1 MNSEIIEAI
10 TQIAREKRIDKDN
23 LRDML
28 ESIFTQMVVKKY
40 GTADNFDVI
49 VNIDKGDIEIY
60 QEKTIVE
67 EVEDPVVEIDLETA
81 KRTDPDAE
89 IGEDFV
95 EVINPESF
103 GRRLIVTAKQSL
115 NQKIRDFEREH
126 ILEEYENRIGEII
139 IGDIRQVS
147 KRGLFINVDK
157 TEVFL
162 PKSEQI
168 QNERLRR
175 GDTLRAIVKEVR
187 SDTKG
192 SEIIVSRADKKFL
205 IRLFELEVPEIYD
218 GIVEIKN
225 VARDPG
231 ERSKIAVESI
241 DRRVDAVGACVGMKG
256 VRIQAIV
263 RELNNEKID
272 IVNYSFE
279 PAIFISRALTPVKPV
294 KIIINEE
301 DKLAVA
307 IVQDEDMA
315 LAIGKTGQNLR
326 LASELTGYQIE
337 PVKESEYEVQVDEGY
352 VALDEIDE
360 LSTTLMKKLQDA
372 DIHSKQEILR
382 IGVEGLVEVPG
393 IGQKTAEKIVDIVK
407 KAEPKPEE
415 ESAPITEDDEEEPT
429 AEEEEVKAED
439 GKEEEVKE
447 EEASEEKSK
456 EEETPV

>member
-1 MNSEIIEAI
+1 MNNEIIEAI

-28 ESIFTQMVVKKY
+28 ENIITQMITKKY

-67 EVEDPVVEIDLETA
+67 EVEDPVTEIDLESA
-81 KRTDPDAE
+81 KKNDPDAE
-89 IGEDFV
+89 IGEDYV
-95 EVINPESF
+95 EVLNPEEF
-103 GRRLIVTAKQSL
+103 GRRLIITAKQSL

-126 ILEEYENRIGEII
+126 LLEEYENRIGEII

-168 QNERLRR
+168 QSERLRR
-175 GDTLRAIVKEVR
+175 GDTIRAIVKEVR
-187 SDTKG
+187 SELKG
-192 SEIIVSRADKKFL
+192 SEIIVSRADKQFL

-231 ERSKIAVESI
+231 ERSKISVESI

-279 PAIFISRALTPVKPV
+279 PGIYISRALTPVKPI
-294 KIIINEE
+294 KIIVNEE

-307 IVQDEDMA
+307 IIPDEDMA
-315 LAIGKTGQNLR
+315 LAIGRSGQNLR

-352 VALDEIDE
+352 VALEEIDD
-360 LSTTLMKKLQDA
+360 LSSVVMKKLQEA
-372 DIHSKQEILR
+372 DIRSKQEIIK
-382 IGVEGLVEVPG
+382 IGLEGLVEVPG
-393 IGQKTAEKIVDIVK
+393 IGKKTAEKILDIVK
-407 KAEPKPEE
+407 KAEPKKV
-415 ESAPITEDDEEEPT
+415 
-429 AEEEEVKAED
+429 EEV
-439 GKEEEVKE
+439 EENTVQ
-447 EEASEEKSK
+447 
-456 EEETPV
+456 

>member
-1 MNSEIIEAI
+1 
-10 TQIAREKRIDKDN
+10 
-23 LRDML
+23 
-28 ESIFTQMVVKKY
+28 
-40 GTADNFDVI
+40 
-49 VNIDKGDIEIY
+49 
-60 QEKTIVE
+60 
-67 EVEDPVVEIDLETA
+67 
-81 KRTDPDAE
+81 
-89 IGEDFV
+89 
-95 EVINPESF
+95 
-103 GRRLIVTAKQSL
+103 LIVTAKQSL

-279 PAIFISRALTPVKPV
+279 PAIFTSRALTPVKPV
-294 KIIINEE
+294 KIIVNEDE
-301 DKLAVA
+301 KLAVA

-315 LAIGKTGQNLR
+315 LAIGKAGQNLR

-352 VALDEIDE
+352 VALEEIDA
-360 LSTTLMKKLQDA
+360 LSSTLMKKLQGA
-372 DIHSKQEILR
+372 DINSKQEILK
-382 IGVEGLVEVPG
+382 IGVAGLVEVPG
-393 IGQKTAEKIVDIVK
+393 IGKKTAEKIVDIVK

-415 ESAPITEDDEEEPT
+415 ELTEEAKEE
-429 AEEEEVKAED
+429 D
-439 GKEEEVKE
+439 SIEEEVKE
-447 EEASEEKSK
+447 AKSEEEEAPIENN
-456 EEETPV
+456 

>member
-10 TQIAREKRIDKDN
+10 TQIAREKRIDKEN

-28 ESIFTQMVVKKY
+28 ENVFTQMIIKKY

-60 QEKTIVE
+60 QEKTVVDI
-67 EVEDPVVEIDLETA
+67 VEDPVTEIDLESA
-81 KRTDPDAE
+81 RRIDPDADV
-89 IGEDFV
+89 GEDFV
-95 EVINPESF
+95 EVVNPEAF
-103 GRRLIVTAKQSL
+103 GRRLIVTAKQNF
-115 NQKIRDFEREH
+115 NQRIRDFEREH
-126 ILEEYENRIGEII
+126 ILQEYENRIGEII

-157 TEVFL
+157 TELFL

-168 QNERLRR
+168 HSERLRR

-187 SDTKG
+187 SDTRG

-272 IVNYSFE
+272 IVNYSFDA
-279 PAIFISRALTPVKPV
+279 AIFVGRALTPVKPV
-294 KIIINEE
+294 KVIVNEE
-301 DKLAVA
+301 EKLAVA
-307 IVQDEDMA
+307 IVADEDMA
-315 LAIGKTGQNLR
+315 LSIGKSGQNLK

-337 PVKESEYEVQVDEGY
+337 PVKQSEYEVQADEGY
-352 VALDEIDE
+352 MSLEEIE
-360 LSTTLMKKLQDA
+360 NLSSTLMDKLQKA
-372 DIHSKQEILR
+372 DIRSKQDIMKM
-382 IGVEGLVEVPG
+382 GVGGLLEVPG
-393 IGQKTAEKIVDIVK
+393 IGKKTAEKILDIVS
-407 KAEPKPEE
+407 KAEPKQEE
-415 ESAPITEDDEEEPT
+415 EFEES
-429 AEEEEVKAED
+429 V
-439 GKEEEVKE
+439 
-447 EEASEEKSK
+447 
-456 EEETPV
+456 

>member
-28 ESIFTQMVVKKY
+28 ENVFTQMIVKKY

-67 EVEDPVVEIDLETA
+67 VVEDPVQEIDLQSA
-81 KRTDPDAE
+81 RLIDPDAE

-95 EVINPESF
+95 EVVNPEAF
-103 GRRLIVTAKQSL
+103 GRRLIVTAKQNF

-126 ILEEYENRIGEII
+126 ILEEYQNRIGEII

-157 TEVFL
+157 TEVLL

-187 SDTKG
+187 NDTRG

-225 VARDPG
+225 VARDAG

-272 IVNYSFE
+272 IINFSSE
-279 PAIFISRALTPVKPV
+279 PAIFVSRALTPVKPV
-294 KIIINEE
+294 KIIVNDD

-307 IVQDEDMA
+307 IVADEDMA
-315 LAIGKTGQNLR
+315 LAIGRSGQNLR
-326 LASELTGYQIE
+326 LASALTGYQIE
-337 PVKESEYEVQVDEGY
+337 PVKESEYEEQVDESYMSIEEIGGLSD
-352 VALDEIDE
+352 ALV
-360 LSTTLMKKLQDA
+360 KKLSDG
-372 DIHSKQEILR
+372 DVRSKREILKL
-382 IGVEGLVEVPG
+382 GVDGLVGVPG
-393 IGQKTAEKIVDIVK
+393 IGAKTAERILEIVSKSSNEDN
-407 KAEPKPEE
+407 EE
-415 ESAPITEDDEEEPT
+415 VEKESA
-429 AEEEEVKAED
+429 V
-439 GKEEEVKE
+439 
-447 EEASEEKSK
+447 
-456 EEETPV
+456 

>member
-28 ESIFTQMVVKKY
+28 ENVFAQMIVKKY
-40 GTADNFDVI
+40 GTADNFDII

-60 QEKTIVE
+60 QEKTVVE
-67 EVEDPVVEIDLETA
+67 TVEDPVTEIDIQSA
-81 KRTDPDAE
+81 KRIDPDAE

-95 EVINPESF
+95 EVVNPEAF
-103 GRRLIVTAKQSL
+103 GRRLIVTAKQNF

-126 ILEEYENRIGEII
+126 ILEEYQNRIGEII

-168 QNERLRR
+168 PSERLRR

-187 SDTKG
+187 SDLRG

-231 ERSKIAVESI
+231 ERSKIAVS
-241 DRRVDAVGACVGMKG
+241 
-256 VRIQAIV
+256 
-263 RELNNEKID
+263 
-272 IVNYSFE
+272 S
-279 PAIFISRALTPVKPV
+279 
-294 KIIINEE
+294 
-301 DKLAVA
+301 
-307 IVQDEDMA
+307 
-315 LAIGKTGQNLR
+315 
-326 LASELTGYQIE
+326 
-337 PVKESEYEVQVDEGY
+337 
-352 VALDEIDE
+352 
-360 LSTTLMKKLQDA
+360 
-372 DIHSKQEILR
+372 
-382 IGVEGLVEVPG
+382 
-393 IGQKTAEKIVDIVK
+393 
-407 KAEPKPEE
+407 
-415 ESAPITEDDEEEPT
+415 
-429 AEEEEVKAED
+429 
-439 GKEEEVKE
+439 
-447 EEASEEKSK
+447 
-456 EEETPV
+456 

>member
-10 TQIAREKRIDKDN
+10 TQIAREKRIDKEN

-28 ESIFTQMVVKKY
+28 ENIFTQMIIKKF
-40 GTADNFDVI
+40 GVADNFDVI

-67 EVEDPVVEIDLETA
+67 VVEDPVVEIDLETA
-81 KRTDPDAE
+81 QKNDPDAE
-89 IGEDFV
+89 LGEDFV
-95 EVINPESF
+95 EVINPETF
-103 GRRLIVTAKQSL
+103 GRRLIITAKQSL

-147 KRGLFINVDK
+147 RRGLFINVDK

-187 SDTKG
+187 SDVKG
-192 SEIIVSRADKKFL
+192 SEIVVSRADKKFL

-218 GIVEIKN
+218 GIVEIKR

-279 PAIFISRALTPVKPV
+279 PALFIARALTPIKPV
-294 KIIINEE
+294 KIIVNDEE
-301 DKLAVA
+301 KLAVA
-307 IVQDEDMA
+307 IVADEDMA
-315 LAIGKTGQNLR
+315 LAIGRSGQNLR
-326 LASELTGYQIE
+326 LASQLTGFQIE

-352 VALDEIDE
+352 VSIEEIDD
-360 LSTTLMKKLQDA
+360 LSASLVKKLLDA
-372 DIHSKQEILR
+372 DVRSKQEILK
-382 IGVEGLVEVPG
+382 IGVKGLMEIPG
-393 IGQKTAEKIVDIVK
+393 IGKKSAEKIVKITK
-407 KAEPKPEE
+407 KAEPKDEEEVEE
-415 ESAPITEDDEEEPT
+415 ES
-429 AEEEEVKAED
+429 
-439 GKEEEVKE
+439 
-447 EEASEEKSK
+447 SL
-456 EEETPV
+456 

>member
-10 TQIAREKRIDKDN
+10 TQIAREKRIDKEN

-28 ESIFTQMVVKKY
+28 ENIFTQMIIKKY

-67 EVEDPVVEIDLETA
+67 IMEDPVTEIDIEA
-81 KRTDPDAE
+81 ARKSDPDAE

-95 EVINPESF
+95 EVINPEAF

-187 SDTKG
+187 SDIKG

-218 GIVEIKN
+218 GIVEIKG

-272 IVNYSFE
+272 IVNYSFD
-279 PAIFISRALTPVKPV
+279 PAIFIGRALTPVKPV
-294 KIIINEE
+294 KIIVNDEE
-301 DKLAVA
+301 RLAVA
-307 IVQDEDMA
+307 IIADEDMA
-315 LAIGKTGQNLR
+315 LAIGRNGQNLR

-352 VALDEIDE
+352 VPLDEIED
-360 LSTTLMKKLQDA
+360 LSASIVKKLADA
-372 DIHSKQEILR
+372 DIHSKHEILK
-382 IGVEGLVEVPG
+382 IGVEGLLDIPG
-393 IGQKTAEKIVDIVK
+393 IGKKTAEKIVEVAS
-407 KAEPKPEE
+407 KAEPK
-415 ESAPITEDDEEEPT
+415 S
-429 AEEEEVKAED
+429 EEEV
-439 GKEEEVKE
+439 
-447 EEASEEKSK
+447 
-456 EEETPV
+456 EEETPL

>member
-10 TQIAREKRIDKDN
+10 TQIAREKRIDKEN

-28 ESIFTQMVVKKY
+28 ENIFTQMIIKKY
-40 GTADNFDVI
+40 GVADNFDVI

-67 EVEDPVVEIDLETA
+67 VVEDPVVEIDLETA
-81 KRTDPDAE
+81 QKNDPDAE
-89 IGEDFV
+89 LGEDFV
-95 EVINPESF
+95 EVINPEAF

-147 KRGLFINVDK
+147 RRGLFINVDK

-187 SDTKG
+187 SDVKG
-192 SEIIVSRADKKFL
+192 SEIVVSRADKKFL

-218 GIVEIKN
+218 GIVEIKK

-279 PAIFISRALTPVKPV
+279 PAIFIARALTPIKPV
-294 KIIINEE
+294 KIIVNDEE
-301 DKLAVA
+301 KMAVA
-307 IVQDEDMA
+307 IVADEDMA
-315 LAIGKTGQNLR
+315 LAIGRSGQNLR
-326 LASELTGYQIE
+326 LASKLTGFQIE

-352 VALDEIDE
+352 VSIEEIDD
-360 LSTTLMKKLQDA
+360 LSASLVKKLLDA
-372 DIHSKQEILR
+372 DVRSKHEILK
-382 IGVEGLVEVPG
+382 IGVKGLMEIQG
-393 IGQKTAEKIVDIVK
+393 IGKKSAEKIVKITK
-407 KAEPKPEE
+407 KAEPK
-415 ESAPITEDDEEEPT
+415 DEEEV
-429 AEEEEVKAED
+429 EEEV
-439 GKEEEVKE
+439 
-447 EEASEEKSK
+447 
-456 EEETPV
+456 PQ

>member
-10 TQIAREKRIDKDN
+10 TQIAKEKRIDKEN

-40 GTADNFDVI
+40 GTAENFDVI

-60 QEKTIVE
+60 QEKKIVE
-67 EVEDPVVEIDLETA
+67 IVEDPVLEIDLESA
-81 KRTDPDAE
+81 KKTDPDAE
-89 IGEDFV
+89 VGEDFV
-95 EVINPESF
+95 EIINPESF

-126 ILEEYENRIGEII
+126 ILEEYKNRIGEII

-157 TEVFL
+157 TELYL
-162 PKSEQI
+162 PKQEQI
-168 QNERLRR
+168 QSERLRR

-187 SDTKG
+187 TDAKG

-272 IVNYSFE
+272 IVNFSFE
-279 PAIFISRALTPVKPV
+279 PSIFISRALTPVKPV
-294 KIIINEE
+294 KIIVNEDE
-301 DKLAVA
+301 KLAVA
-307 IVQDEDMA
+307 IVSDEDMA
-315 LAIGKTGQNLR
+315 LAIGKNGQNLR

-337 PVKESEYEVQVDEGY
+337 PVKESEYEAQVDEGY
-352 VALDEIDE
+352 VALEEIED
-360 LSTTLMKKLQDA
+360 LTASLMKKLRDA
-372 DIHSKQEILR
+372 DIRSKQEILKL
-382 IGVEGLVEVPG
+382 GVTGLIEVPG
-393 IGQKTAEKIVDIVK
+393 VGKKTAEKIVEIVK
-407 KAEPKPEE
+407 KAEPKHEDEMEE
-415 ESAPITEDDEEEPT
+415 TQ
-429 AEEEEVKAED
+429 
-439 GKEEEVKE
+439 E
-447 EEASEEKSK
+447 EEAQ
-456 EEETPV
+456 V